1 MTTFAPFETDKLIR
15 FHHCDP
21 AGIVF
26 YPQYF
31 TLFNELVEDWFN
43 GGLGIDFGDFHA
55 IDRLGV
61 PMAHIECDFLSP
73 SKVGEVLRFRLAV
86 KKIGNSSLTLA
97 VDARAGDE
105 VRVRATLVVVLASLA
120 NMNAGDLVWLHPTAE
135 WHADEIFSIVP
146 ETTACRQLKRPV
158 KCTARPFVPLP
169 FT

>member
-1 MTTFAPFETDKLIR
+1 MTTAAPFETDKLIR

-31 TLFNELVEDWFN
+31 VLFNELVEDWFN
-43 GGLGIDFGDFHA
+43 GGLGMDFGNFHA
-55 IDRLGV
+55 VDRLGV

-73 SKVGEVLRFRLAV
+73 SKVGEVLRFRLSV

-105 VRVRATLVVVLASLA
+105 VRVRATLVVVLASLDA
-120 NMNAGDLVWLHPTAE
+120 H
-135 WHADEIFSIVP
+135 
-146 ETTACRQLKRPV
+146 RPV
-158 KCTARPFVPLP
+158 PFPPEFRQKLARFQ
-169 FT
+169 T